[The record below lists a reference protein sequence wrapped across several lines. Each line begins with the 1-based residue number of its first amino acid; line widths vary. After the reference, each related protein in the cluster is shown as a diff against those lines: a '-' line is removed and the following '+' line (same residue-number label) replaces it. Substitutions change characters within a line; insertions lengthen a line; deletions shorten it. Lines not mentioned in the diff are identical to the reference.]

1 MIDSE
6 QRAHDLALTF
16 LGSGIPEHRENLL
29 LSYETDETE
38 GRFSNI
44 NSYVIKYKKSYDFLY
59 EFFLTEYEQ

>member
-6 QRAHDLALTF
+6 QRAHDLALAF

-29 LSYETDETE
+29 LSYETDETD

-44 NSYVIKYKKSYDFLY
+44 DSYVIRF
-59 EFFLTEYEQ
+59 T